1 MKKILVNIYFIVGSI
16 LFLLL
21 FLWFGESF
29 IDFLPSF
36 HDTPDMT
43 SLVIRQG
50 IFAIISLILCFL
62 SVILFFLVNSEALK
76 NYFKSK
82 TKEEKQAEKHQK
94 EEAEKQRK
102 IQSLQKQIDDLK
114 NTKDGK

>member
-50 IFAIISLILCFL
+50 IFAIISLILFIV
-62 SVILFFLVNSEALK
+62 SVILLIWTNDEKIKKL
-76 NYFKSK
+76 FK
-82 TKEEKQAEKHQK
+82 Q
-94 EEAEKQRK
+94 
-102 IQSLQKQIDDLK
+102 
-114 NTKDGK
+114 TKDGK